1 MFVTFGIGKLPDG
14 KIRLEVRRP
23 QHHAR
28 AERSYSSVSEV
39 RRVLSE
45 FGIPEQSV
53 EHLLKLLPDIESN
66 GTLNFPPLEIPHHQ
80 LAEEGLSLE
89 SRQEDS

>member
-1 MFVTFGIGKLPDG
+1 MFVTFGIGKLSDG

-28 AERSYSSVSEV
+28 TERTYSSIDEV
-39 RRVLSE
+39 RRVLLD
-45 FGIPEQSV
+45 FGIPGGSI

-80 LAEEGLSLE
+80 LAAEGLALD
-89 SRQEDS
+89 SRQKNT

>member
-28 AERSYSSVSEV
+28 ADRIYSSVDDV

-45 FGIPEQSV
+45 FGIPEQSI
-53 EHLLKLLPDIESN
+53 ERLLKLLPDIESN
-66 GTLNFPPLEIPHHQ
+66 GILNFPPIEIPHHQ
-80 LAEEGLSLE
+80 LAAEGLSLE
-89 SRQEDS
+89 SIGKDS

>member
-14 KIRLEVRRP
+14 RILIEVRRP

-28 AERSYSSVSEV
+28 AERSYSSVDDV
-39 RRVLSE
+39 RRVLLD
-45 FGIPEQSV
+45 FGIPGDSI

-66 GTLNFPPLEIPHHQ
+66 GVLHFPPLEIPHHQ
-80 LAEEGLSLE
+80 LAAEGLALTTS
-89 SRQEDS
+89 